1 MSQTSLFQSFHTSCI
16 LLWKYQCSPAAERGI
31 ETRWSVVKLLYRLL
45 PLSCMHPVRSSNPPL
60 SHDESLSKPKTVCIL
75 AHICLKMAGG
85 SFISH
90 DFVLS
95 GISGLSLY
103 LDGKICIWVWESM
116 EVIKSSLIH
125 RLSPHANKWKAR
137 RDLHGNEARSSP
149 SPVRCVHI
157 VYLVCSFKKKG
168 MQKSALPGMSSFV
181 LQDWMH
187 EEIATY
193 YPVWQ

>member
-1 MSQTSLFQSFHTSCI
+1 
-16 LLWKYQCSPAAERGI
+16 
-31 ETRWSVVKLLYRLL
+31 
-45 PLSCMHPVRSSNPPL
+45 
-60 SHDESLSKPKTVCIL
+60 
-75 AHICLKMAGG
+75 MAGG

-103 LDGKICIWVWESM
+103 LDDKIWVWVWESM
-116 EVIKSSLIH
+116 EVIEPSLIH
-125 RLSPHANKWKAR
+125 RLSPHANKWKAGWG
-137 RDLHGNEARSSP
+137 LHGNEARSSP

-181 LQDWMH
+181 LQDWCMKRLQH
-187 EEIATY
+187 IIRSDNSPLAPWIAPLWLHNCTIKLPWIYTNNNHYVLEISFNDS
-193 YPVWQ
+193 WQIIMPTTPHQFV